1 MDVQDVQAF
10 FFTNFEH
17 FYRERKCIRRMVEEG
32 ILDNLSLV
40 EMDPRIVGVHA
51 DGRGVGDEMNVVPAR
66 GELLAKFGGDDTRT
80 AIGGIPCDTNA
91 HV

>member
-32 ILDNLSLV
+32 ILDNLGLM
-40 EMDPRIVGVHA
+40 EMDAWVVRVHP
-51 DGRGVGDEMNVVPAR
+51 DGRGVGDEMNIVSAR
-66 GELLAKFGGDDTRT
+66 GKFLTKFGGDDTRT